1 MVEGHEAVN
10 FGTDWGNE
18 MRKVFLSHN
27 ASKFKDTLLN
37 LDPSHYLKL
46 RQADYKYTSSIAVSL
61 RYLLE
66 KYSGNS

>member
-1 MVEGHEAVN
+1 
-10 FGTDWGNE
+10 